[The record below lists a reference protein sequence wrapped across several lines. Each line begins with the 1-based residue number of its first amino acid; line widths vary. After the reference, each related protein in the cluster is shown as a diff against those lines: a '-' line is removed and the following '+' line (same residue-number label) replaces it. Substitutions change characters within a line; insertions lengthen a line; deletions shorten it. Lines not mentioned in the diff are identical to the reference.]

1 MNRPIRPKERET
13 IIQSLKS
20 GVVPRT
26 GLQHIQVGRSEELK
40 SFVKDVDTIAEG
52 GTSFRFVIG
61 EYGSGKTFFLSLVRT
76 IALEKGLVT
85 MHADLSPIKRFH
97 GSDGQPRLLLS
108 EMVENLSTRTK
119 PDGNA
124 LQNILERFIS
134 NAREEAKANGSNPYD
149 LISEKLNEL
158 NDYTGGYNFVS
169 VIKKYL
175 EGYESGNQFLMNSAL
190 KWLKAGY
197 TTKTDTLRDLGIREF
212 ISDSSFY
219 NTLKLYSVLVRKAG
233 YKGLLICVD
242 EMVNLYKIPNSLS
255 RKANYEEILSMLNNT
270 LQGSFSNIGFIMGG
284 TPEFLTD
291 NIRGLYSYEALKSRL
306 SENSF
311 SKQLGVTDYNSV
323 VLRLA
328 SLTKE
333 ELYLLLTNLRHV
345 FASGNEEKYLVPD
358 EALLAF
364 LHHCSNKIGE
374 SYFRT
379 PRTTIKSFLDLLSIL
394 EQYPNYKWSDMIS
407 SMEVQKDVEPSQVS
421 NMVVPS
427 LMDTTLEVPHVR
439 NVAGTAPQKSSADDA
454 FANFSL

>member
-1 MNRPIRPKERET
+1 MNRPIKAKERET
-13 IIQSLKS
+13 IIHSLKS
-20 GVVPRT
+20 GVVPRA

-40 SFVKDVDTIAEG
+40 SFINDVNTIAEG

-61 EYGSGKTFFLSLVRT
+61 EYGSGKTFFMSLIRS

-85 MHADLSPIKRFH
+85 MHADLSPTKRLH
-97 GSDGQPRLLLS
+97 GSDGQPRMLLS
-108 EMVENLSTRTK
+108 EMVGNLATRTK

-134 NAREEAKANGSNPYD
+134 STKEEAKISGRDTYD

-158 NDYTGGYNFVS
+158 NDYTGGYNFIS
-169 VIKKYL
+169 VVKKYL
-175 EGYESGNQFLMNSAL
+175 EGYETGNEQLMNNSL
-190 KWLKAGY
+190 KWLKAEY
-197 TTKTDTLRDLGIREF
+197 TTKTDSLRDLGIREF

-233 YKGLLICVD
+233 YKGLLICMD
-242 EMVNLYKIPNSLS
+242 EMVNLYKIPNSVS

-270 LQGSFSNIGFIMGG
+270 LQGTFSNIGFIMGG

-306 SENSF
+306 CENSF

-323 VLRLA
+323 VLRLS

-333 ELYLLLTNLRHV
+333 ELYLLLVNLRHV
-345 FASGNEEKYLVPD
+345 FAGGNEEKYLVPD

-364 LHHCSNKIGE
+364 LHHCANKIGE

-379 PRTTIKSFLDLLSIL
+379 PRTTIKSFLDLLSVL
-394 EQYPNYKWSDMIS
+394 EQYPNYKWSDIIAS
-407 SMEVQKDVEPSQVS
+407 VDVQHDIEPSQVMSILS
-421 NMVVPS
+421 NKTTPS
-427 LMDTTLEVPHVR
+427 DSNDED
-439 NVAGTAPQKSSADDA
+439 GFSS
-454 FANFSL
+454 FKL

>member
-1 MNRPIRPKERET
+1 MNRPIKAKERET

-20 GVVPRT
+20 GVVPRA

-40 SFVKDVDTIAEG
+40 SFINDVNTIAEG

-61 EYGSGKTFFLSLVRT
+61 EYGSGKTFFMSLIRS

-85 MHADLSPIKRFH
+85 MHADLSPTKRLH
-97 GSDGQPRLLLS
+97 GSDGQPRMLLS
-108 EMVENLSTRTK
+108 EMVSNLATRTK

-134 NAREEAKANGSNPYD
+134 SAKEESKISGRDTYD
-149 LISEKLNEL
+149 LMSEKLNEL
-158 NDYTGGYNFVS
+158 NDYTGGYNFIS

-175 EGYESGNQFLMNSAL
+175 EGYETGNEQLMNDSL
-190 KWLKAGY
+190 KWLKAEY
-197 TTKTDTLRDLGIREF
+197 TTKTDSLRDLGIREF

-233 YKGLLICVD
+233 YKGLLICMD
-242 EMVNLYKIPNSLS
+242 EMVNLYKIPNSVS

-270 LQGSFSNIGFIMGG
+270 LQGTFSNIGFIMGG

-291 NIRGLYSYEALKSRL
+291 SIRGLYSYEALKSRL
-306 SENSF
+306 CENTF

-333 ELYLLLTNLRHV
+333 ELYILLVNLRHV
-345 FASGNEEKYLVPD
+345 FAAGKEENYLVPD
-358 EALLAF
+358 EALIAF
-364 LHHCSNKIGE
+364 LHHCANKIGE

-379 PRTTIKSFLDLLSIL
+379 PRTTIKSFLDLLSVL
-394 EQYPNYKWSDMIS
+394 EQYPNYKWNDIIASVD
-407 SMEVQKDVEPSQVS
+407 VQQDIEPSQVKTI
-421 NMVVPS
+421 
-427 LMDTTLEVPHVR
+427 L
-439 NVAGTAPQKSSADDA
+439 SSKTEQSFSDDA
-454 FANFSL
+454 DGFSTFKL

>member
-1 MNRPIRPKERET
+1 MNRPIKAKERET

-20 GVVPRT
+20 GVVPRA
-26 GLQHIQVGRSEELK
+26 GLHHIQVGRSEELK
-40 SFVKDVDTIAEG
+40 SFINDVNTIAEG

-61 EYGSGKTFFLSLVRT
+61 EYGSGKTFFMSLIRS

-85 MHADLSPIKRFH
+85 MHADLSPTKRLH
-97 GSDGQPRLLLS
+97 GSDGQPRMLLS
-108 EMVENLSTRTK
+108 EMVSNLATRTK

-134 NAREEAKANGSNPYD
+134 SAKDEAKATGRDTYE

-158 NDYTGGYNFVS
+158 NDYTGGYNFIS

-175 EGYESGNQFLMNSAL
+175 EGYETGNEQLMNDSL
-190 KWLKAGY
+190 KWLKAEY
-197 TTKTDTLRDLGIREF
+197 TTKTDSFRDLGIREF

-233 YKGLLICVD
+233 YKGLLICMD
-242 EMVNLYKIPNSLS
+242 EMVNLYKIPNSVS

-270 LQGSFSNIGFIMGG
+270 LQGTFSNIGFIMGG

-306 SENSF
+306 CENSF

-323 VLRLA
+323 VLRLS

-333 ELYLLLTNLRHV
+333 ELYLLLVNLRHV
-345 FASGNEEKYLVPD
+345 FAGGNEEKYLVPD

-364 LHHCSNKIGE
+364 LHHCANKIGE

-379 PRTTIKSFLDLLSIL
+379 PRTTIKSFLDLLSVL
-394 EQYPNYKWSDMIS
+394 EQYPNYKWSDIIAS
-407 SMEVQKDVEPSQVS
+407 VDVQQDVEPSQVKGILS
-421 NMVVPS
+421 NQTTPS
-427 LMDTTLEVPHVR
+427 
-439 NVAGTAPQKSSADDA
+439 SSNDDDS
-454 FANFSL
+454 FSSFKL

>member
-52 GTSFRFVIG
+52 GTSFSFVIG
-61 EYGSGKTFFLSLVRT
+61 EYGSGKTFFLSLLRT

-345 FASGNEEKYLVPD
+345 FASGNDEKYLVPD

-421 NMVVPS
+421 NLVVPS

>member
-242 EMVNLYKIPNSLS
+242 EMVNLYKIPNSIS

-394 EQYPNYKWSDMIS
+394 EQYPNYKWSDMIN

-439 NVAGTAPQKSSADDA
+439 NVAGTAPQKSSVDDA

>member
-1 MNRPIRPKERET
+1 MSRPIKAKERET

-20 GVVPRT
+20 GVVPRA

-40 SFVKDVDTIAEG
+40 SFIKDVDTIAEG

-61 EYGSGKTFFLSLVRT
+61 EYGSGKTFFLSLVRS

-85 MHADLSPIKRFH
+85 MHADLSPTKRLH
-97 GSDGQPRLLLS
+97 GSDGQPRMLLA
-108 EMVENLSTRTK
+108 EMTNNISTRTR

-134 NAREEAKANGSNPYD
+134 SAKDEASSSGRNPYD
-149 LISEKLNEL
+149 IISEKLNDL
-158 NDYTGGYNFVS
+158 SDYTGGYSFIT

-175 EGYESGNQFLMNSAL
+175 EGYESGNQELMDSSL

-197 TTKTDTLRDLGIREF
+197 ATKTDSLKELGIREF
-212 ISDSSFY
+212 ISDASFY

-233 YKGLLICVD
+233 YKGLLICMD
-242 EMVNLYKIPNSLS
+242 EMVNLYKIPNSVS

-270 LQGSFSNIGFIMGG
+270 LQGTFSNIGFIMGG

-291 NIRGLYSYEALKSRL
+291 NIRGLYSYEALRSRL
-306 SENSF
+306 TENSF

-323 VLRLA
+323 VLRLT

-333 ELYLLLTNLRHV
+333 ELYLLLMNLRHV
-345 FASGNEEKYLVPD
+345 FANGNEENYLLPD

-364 LHHCSNKIGE
+364 LHHCYNKIGE

-379 PRTTIKSFLDLLSIL
+379 PRTTIKGFIDLLSIL
-394 EQYPNYKWSDMIS
+394 EQYPNYKWNDIIASV
-407 SMEVQKDVEPSQVS
+407 EVQQDVEPSQVESILGTRS
-421 NMVVPS
+421 NMTVSVDEDS
-427 LMDTTLEVPHVR
+427 F
-439 NVAGTAPQKSSADDA
+439 S
-454 FANFSL
+454 NFKL

>member
-1 MNRPIRPKERET
+1 MSRPIKAKERET

-20 GVVPRT
+20 GVVPRA

-40 SFVKDVDTIAEG
+40 SFIKDVDTIAEG

-61 EYGSGKTFFLSLVRT
+61 EYGSGKTFFLSLVRS

-85 MHADLSPIKRFH
+85 MHADLSPAKRLH
-97 GSDGQPRLLLS
+97 GSDGQPRMLLA
-108 EMVENLSTRTK
+108 EMTNNISTRTR

-134 NAREEAKANGSNPYD
+134 GAKDEASSSGRNPYD
-149 LISEKLNEL
+149 IISEKLNDL
-158 NDYTGGYNFVS
+158 SDYTGGYSFIT

-175 EGYESGNQFLMNSAL
+175 EGYESGNQELMDSSL

-197 TTKTDTLRDLGIREF
+197 ATKTDSLKELGIREF
-212 ISDSSFY
+212 ISDASFY

-233 YKGLLICVD
+233 YKGLLICMD
-242 EMVNLYKIPNSLS
+242 EMVNLYKIPNSVS

-270 LQGSFSNIGFIMGG
+270 LQGTFSNIGFIMGG

-291 NIRGLYSYEALKSRL
+291 NIRGLYSYEALRSRL
-306 SENSF
+306 TENSF

-323 VLRLA
+323 VLRLT

-333 ELYLLLTNLRHV
+333 ELYLLLMNLRHV
-345 FASGNEEKYLVPD
+345 FANGNEENYLLPD

-364 LHHCSNKIGE
+364 LHHCYNKIGE

-379 PRTTIKSFLDLLSIL
+379 PRTTIKSFIDLLSIL
-394 EQYPNYKWSDMIS
+394 EQYPNYKWNDIIASV
-407 SMEVQKDVEPSQVS
+407 EVQQDVEPSQVESILGTRS
-421 NMVVPS
+421 NMTVSVDEDS
-427 LMDTTLEVPHVR
+427 F
-439 NVAGTAPQKSSADDA
+439 S
-454 FANFSL
+454 NFKL

>member
-1 MNRPIRPKERET
+1 MSRPIKAKERET

-20 GVVPRT
+20 GVVPRA

-40 SFVKDVDTIAEG
+40 SFIKDIDTISEG

-61 EYGSGKTFFLSLVRT
+61 EYGSGKTFFLSLVRS

-85 MHADLSPIKRFH
+85 MHADLSPTKRLH
-97 GSDGQPRLLLS
+97 GSDGQPRLLLAD
-108 EMVENLSTRTK
+108 MIGNLSTRTK
-119 PDGNA
+119 QDGNA
-124 LQNILERFIS
+124 LQNIIERFIS
-134 NAREEAKANGSNPYD
+134 NAKEEASSTGKNTYEI
-149 LISEKLNEL
+149 ISEKLNEL
-158 NDYTGGYNFVS
+158 NDYTGGYNFIT

-175 EGYESGNQFLMNSAL
+175 EAYESGNSDLMNSVL

-197 TTKTDTLRDLGIREF
+197 TTKTETFKDLGIREF
-212 ISDSSFY
+212 ISDASFY

-233 YKGLLICVD
+233 YKGLLICMD
-242 EMVNLYKIPNSLS
+242 EMVNLYKIPNSVS

-270 LQGSFSNIGFIMGG
+270 LQGSFSNIGFIMCG

-291 NIRGLYSYEALKSRL
+291 NIRGLYSYEALRSRL

-345 FASGNEEKYLVPD
+345 FAGGNEANYLVPD
-358 EALLAF
+358 DALISF
-364 LHHCSNKIGE
+364 LNHCANKIGE

-394 EQYPNYKWSDMIS
+394 EQYPNYKWSDLIES
-407 SMEVQKDVEPSQVS
+407 IDVQPDIEPSQVETI
-421 NMVVPS
+421 
-427 LMDTTLEVPHVR
+427 LEKKTTKIASP
-439 NVAGTAPQKSSADDA
+439 NDDDC
-454 FANFSL
+454 FTSFKL

>member
-1 MNRPIRPKERET
+1 MSRPIKAKERET

-20 GVVPRT
+20 GVVPRA

-40 SFVKDVDTIAEG
+40 SFIKDIDTISEG

-61 EYGSGKTFFLSLVRT
+61 EYGSGKTFFLSLVRS

-85 MHADLSPIKRFH
+85 MHADLSPTKRLH
-97 GSDGQPRLLLS
+97 GSDGQPRLLLAD
-108 EMVENLSTRTK
+108 MIGNLSTRTK
-119 PDGNA
+119 QDGNA
-124 LQNILERFIS
+124 LQNIIERFIS
-134 NAREEAKANGSNPYD
+134 NAKEEASSTGKNTYEI
-149 LISEKLNEL
+149 ISEKLNEL
-158 NDYTGGYNFVS
+158 NDYTGGYNFIT

-175 EGYESGNQFLMNSAL
+175 EAYESGNSDLMNSVL

-197 TTKTDTLRDLGIREF
+197 TTKTETLKDLGIREF
-212 ISDSSFY
+212 ISDASFY

-233 YKGLLICVD
+233 YKGLLICMD
-242 EMVNLYKIPNSLS
+242 EMVNLYKIPNSVS

-270 LQGSFSNIGFIMGG
+270 LQGSFSNIGFIMCG

-291 NIRGLYSYEALKSRL
+291 NIRGIYSYEALRSRL

-345 FASGNEEKYLVPD
+345 FAGGNEANYLVPD
-358 EALLAF
+358 DALISF
-364 LHHCSNKIGE
+364 LNHCSNKIGE

-394 EQYPNYKWSDMIS
+394 EQYPNYKWSDLIES
-407 SMEVQKDVEPSQVS
+407 VDVQPDIEPLQVETILETKNAKITS
-421 NMVVPS
+421 N
-427 LMDTTLEVPHVR
+427 
-439 NVAGTAPQKSSADDA
+439 DDDC
-454 FANFSL
+454 FTSFKL